1 MEHMTINT
9 PESVARWVEI
19 DRRYREG
26 AALLTE
32 VRARREVIA
41 GFVPAPRAPSLS
53 ER

>member
-1 MEHMTINT
+1 MESIALET

-19 DRRYREG
+19 DRRYRER

-32 VRARREVIA
+32 VRARREVLA

>member
-1 MEHMTINT
+1 MEHLTIDT

-32 VRARREVIA
+32 VRARRRVLA
-41 GFVPAPRAPSLS
+41 GLVPSPRTPSPT

>member
-1 MEHMTINT
+1 MESITLET

-19 DRRYREG
+19 DRRYRES

-32 VRARREVIA
+32 VRARRQVLA
-41 GFVPAPRAPSLS
+41 GFVPAPRTPSPT